1 MRDFLKHTLATLL
14 GLFIFM
20 GISVGSLMVLV
31 IVASTASR
39 DTTPAVKDKSVLVF
53 DLSQTVTDAP
63 PNSST
68 QEALTD
74 ALSGNE
80 TNSITLRSVLDT
92 IDAAAKDQRIT
103 GIYLYGGNGAATS
116 GLATLREVRKAL
128 ERFKAT
134 GKKIYAYSV
143 DWQERGYYLGSIA
156 NTIAVNPM
164 GNVEINGFSA
174 EAVFY
179 AEALQKFGIGVQV
192 TRVGKYKSAVEPFL
206 RSNRSPADREQT
218 QRWLNDLWGEFLAT
232 TGKARS
238 LKPAQLQKIANS
250 AGFLTAAEARDRK
263 LVDQVIYG
271 DEMVAELKKLT
282 GEERKDKSFRQVSF
296 KNYART
302 VEDKATGRNSQ
313 NQVAIVYVDGEIVN
327 GLGSAGEVGGDRI
340 ARQLRDLRLDDD
352 VKAVVLRVNSPGGSA
367 TASDVIQREVI
378 LTRQAK
384 PLVVSMGNLA
394 ASGGYWIS
402 TYADRIYAEPTTI
415 TGSIGVFGRLINV
428 QKLANQN
435 GITWDAVKTGRFAD
449 SQTISR
455 PKTPEELNVIQRS
468 VNQVYDQFIT
478 KVSESRKINK
488 AKVAEIAQGRVWS
501 GIQAKSLGLVDELG
515 GIEDAI
521 REAAKR
527 AKLGD
532 NWQVEEY
539 PKTRTF
545 EERFLERLIGAK
557 VISRATAPDDA
568 LTQEFKKLQQELK
581 SLKSM
586 NDPQG
591 VYLRLP
597 VNFEIK

>member
-39 DTTPAVKDKSVLVF
+39 DTTPTVKDKSVLVF

-174 EAVFY
+174 EAVFF
-179 AEALQKFGIGVQV
+179 AEALQKYGIGVQV

-327 GLGSAGEVGGDRI
+327 GLGSSGEVGGDRI

-557 VISRATAPDDA
+557 VIGRSTAPDDA

>member
-1 MRDFLKHTLATLL
+1 
-14 GLFIFM
+14 
-20 GISVGSLMVLV
+20 MVLV